1 MLLVFDFGFGINSGL
16 QRFSWRRARK
26 FNVTDWKVQ
35 TTKTLFK
42 SQLKFHFLGE
52 ALPRFLVR
60 LSYVSAEKLES
71 LNNSEKI
78 ILKYIFKKQL

>member
-1 MLLVFDFGFGINSGL
+1 MLLVFGFGINSGL

-42 SQLKFHFLGE
+42 SQFKFHFLGE
-52 ALPRFLVR
+52 ALPR
-60 LSYVSAEKLES
+60 
-71 LNNSEKI
+71 
-78 ILKYIFKKQL
+78 